1 MEYHNS
7 TLEFNKAFY
16 NSHIKVI
23 NSVCK
28 ELGCEDKVDELVE
41 KILSKEFIKI
51 KIKKDETKPKR
62 PRTSYMYFS
71 EEKRGD
77 IQKNNPELKM
87 GGIAK
92 KLGEMWGKVDDKEKK
107 KYEKLAE
114 EDKDRYEK
122 ELEEWKDNK

>member
-51 KIKKDETKPKR
+51 KIKKDETKHFWEVFELTGSYIGKIAEAVPEGDHWETWYVISEISLTEHDR
-62 PRTSYMYFS
+62 PDTL
-71 EEKRGD
+71 
-77 IQKNNPELKM
+77 QQ
-87 GGIAK
+87 
-92 KLGEMWGKVDDKEKK
+92 
-107 KYEKLAE
+107 
-114 EDKDRYEK
+114 
-122 ELEEWKDNK
+122 